1 MAKHGIVALT
11 RAFKFGEPKVY
22 DTEGIKCFAL
32 APWFADTALG
42 AKYLVFSP
50 LVPSKRKK
58 NILVLLS

>member
-42 AKYLVFSP
+42 AKYLVF
-50 LVPSKRKK
+50 
-58 NILVLLS
+58 LLSIPQNERKIY

>member
-22 DTEGIKCFAL
+22 DTDGIKCFAL

-42 AKYLVFSP
+42 AKYLGGF
-50 LVPSKRKK
+50 
-58 NILVLLS
+58 LLSFPQNER